1 MMECLK
7 YFADGYRRISDRAK
21 EDDVSYENVKQE
33 LDDVLR
39 WKKIE
44 DETRVKIIEIKD
56 YFQECLRNSKKN
68 DEEAVIKKAKE
79 FGKMMDEYS
88 KK

>member
-1 MMECLK
+1 MECLK

-56 YFQECLRNSKKN
+56 YFQECLRNSEKN